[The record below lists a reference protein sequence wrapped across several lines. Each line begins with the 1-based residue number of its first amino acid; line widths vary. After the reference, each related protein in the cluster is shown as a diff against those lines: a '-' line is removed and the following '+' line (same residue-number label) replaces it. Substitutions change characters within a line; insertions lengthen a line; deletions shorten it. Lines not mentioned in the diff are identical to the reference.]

1 MITITKPLLLAFRA
15 VRRDERG
22 AGLVELALI
31 APMLAVL
38 TVGIVD
44 LTQGVTRRMQLHDA
58 AHRTLEKVAARNFK
72 LDLKS
77 DGEPDTVLIE
87 AEAEAAA
94 GPGSKAT
101 VYSWLECDGEEQPK
115 FSSKCPPLENPD
127 PGCTDPS
134 PPVGANCEP
143 ILARYI
149 RITVE
154 SSFRP
159 TFGTFVAPEKDGTF
173 PLWAEAAVR
182 VQ

>member
-94 GPGSKAT
+94 GPGSEAT
-101 VYSWLECDGEEQPK
+101 VYSWLECDGE
-115 FSSKCPPLENPD
+115 SSRSSRANAPPWK
-127 PGCTDPS
+127 
-134 PPVGANCEP
+134 
-143 ILARYI
+143 I
-149 RITVE
+149 RIRVAQIRRRRSVPTASRSWPGTSGSRWRAASGPHSAP
-154 SSFRP
+154 SSRQKRTAPFRCGP
-159 TFGTFVAPEKDGTF
+159 KRP
-173 PLWAEAAVR
+173 
-182 VQ
+182 